1 MQFLNPFLIFPAA
14 RWRSLTAT
22 IFDLARVGAEHLVY
36 ILQKLVAV
44 DTVHLGVH

>member
-1 MQFLNPFLIFPAA
+1 MKFFIPFLVFPAA

-22 IFDLARVGAEHLVY
+22 IFNLAGVGAEHLVY